1 MKQVRNIYVNEEWL
15 SFSNKV
21 KRRDGYRCLQCD
33 RSQDQVTLQVHHEI
47 YVAGKAPWEYALSD
61 CLTLCKGCHARE
73 HGLIQPQSGWSL
85 LSITDLGDLE
95 GICERTGCGTEIRFE
110 HLTYH
115 PKWGYLV
122 VGSTCIEHLT
132 QEDRL
137 LSNNVIKLYKN
148 ISQAFLSGL
157 PAPSPIHFQASGHS
171 RSQFQV
177 SFSTSSCKG
186 RWSAWL
192 VRRCGS

>member
-132 QEDRL
+132 QEDHL

-148 ISQAFLSGL
+148 ISQFVHQSVWTKGFTQKGAAYLSTTYKHHRIRIYGKEFRH
-157 PAPSPIHFQASGHS
+157 SFQL
-171 RSQFQV
+171 
-177 SFSTSSCKG
+177 
-186 RWSAWL
+186 SA
-192 VRRCGS
+192 